1 MTLRPW
7 VRVQVRVQA
16 QVQAMAPAPGM
27 LGQGPQEVVEAPD
40 RESGEVKVMGM
51 EGKAIQLPTPN
62 LSDALPSSR
71 AKTREVCVATWLFR
85 RWVEQSSAR
94 DGIWADTASQAV
106 PDQPPTSTRQNQ

>member
-7 VRVQVRVQA
+7 VRVLA
-16 QVQAMAPAPGM
+16 QVQAMAPAPGI
-27 LGQGPQEVVEAPD
+27 LDQGLQEVVEEPD
-40 RESGEVKVMGM
+40 LESGEVKVMGM
-51 EGKAIQLPTPN
+51 GGKAIQLPTPN

-71 AKTREVCVATWLFR
+71 AKTREVCVGPWLFR